1 MARKRKI
8 PGVDPAYLEKQKAS
22 LLRKNRYVLYFNSRS
37 TQKQPCSAKPSC
49 PKSSPSWTRTILPF
63 SSMPE
68 DIQILRDV
76 TVDGVRH
83 ITAVPSALVCS
94 RQIDFDLVDGTI
106 RNLRYTAGCHGNL
119 QALGALLEGQPVEF
133 ALDRLTGINCKERG
147 TSCSDQLTR
156 VLRAVL

>member
-1 MARKRKI
+1 
-8 PGVDPAYLEKQKAS
+8 
-22 LLRKNRYVLYFNSRS
+22 
-37 TQKQPCSAKPSC
+37 
-49 PKSSPSWTRTILPF
+49 
-63 SSMPE
+63 MPE

-119 QALGALLEGQPVEF
+119 QALGALLIILSLHP
-133 ALDRLTGINCKERG
+133 GIEMWCNG
-147 TSCSDQLTR
+147 STR
-156 VLRAVL
+156 DFGSLS

>member
-1 MARKRKI
+1 
-8 PGVDPAYLEKQKAS
+8 
-22 LLRKNRYVLYFNSRS
+22 
-37 TQKQPCSAKPSC
+37 
-49 PKSSPSWTRTILPF
+49 
-63 SSMPE
+63 MPE

-119 QALGALLEGQPVEF
+119 QALGALLEGQPV
-133 ALDRLTGINCKERG
+133 ARAASRSVTACHIWKIILSLHPGIEMWCNG
-147 TSCSDQLTR
+147 STR
-156 VLRAVL
+156 DFGSLS